1 MIRILLI
8 DELAVVRESLAM
20 ALGTAR
26 DMELWCS
33 STIEE
38 GSELLN
44 GSPGRFDVVL
54 VKQSA
59 GGQKVDELL
68 SITNQNGLNGRV
80 LIITPGLSELEQT
93 RLARLGVAGIFAKQ
107 RPLVE
112 LIDAIRGVAREQP
125 WFDRQASHEDPLKR
139 ALSRQERTAADLV
152 LEGLANKEI
161 AVRMVVSE
169 SCVKALLQ
177 RVFLKVGVR
186 TRGQLVRFL
195 MERSPGALM
204 EKAPEAQFPSDLV
217 HLAGSMDC
225 LGTGEAADATFE
237 LS

>member
-20 ALGTAR
+20 ALATAS

-38 GSELLN
+38 GSDLLN
-44 GSPGRFDVVL
+44 GSPDRFDVVL

-68 SITNQNGLNGRV
+68 SITNQNGLKGRV

-125 WFDRQASHEDPLKR
+125 WFDRQAPNEDPLKR
-139 ALSRQERTAADLV
+139 ALSRQEQTAAELV

-161 AVRMVVSE
+161 AVRMAVSE

-177 RVFLKVGVR
+177 RAFLKLGVR
-186 TRGQLVRFL
+186 TRGQLVRVL
-195 MERSPGALM
+195 MERSLGAQMEKLPGAQL
-204 EKAPEAQFPSDLV
+204 PSDLIR
-217 HLAGSMDC
+217 LALDG
-225 LGTGEAADATFE
+225 AHATFE
-237 LS
+237 VS